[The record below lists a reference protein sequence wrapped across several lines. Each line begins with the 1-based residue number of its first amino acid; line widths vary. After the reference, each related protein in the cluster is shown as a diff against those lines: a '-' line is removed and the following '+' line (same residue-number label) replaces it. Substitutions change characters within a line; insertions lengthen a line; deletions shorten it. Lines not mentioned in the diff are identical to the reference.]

1 MYWIFLFAQVVFM
14 LRDLRWKGPGLPSCS
29 PELQAST
36 LMLLDTVC
44 YLLQAA
50 CVIADNIAGSTRL
63 SCHWNITSSR
73 QKSSFGGCLCYLISF
88 IHKKSSGQ
96 HVNCWCMALGS
107 GGNCLAQGEE
117 RSLKIHFL
125 LRRMKFVFPSHT
137 YGHFSL
143 VPCAL
148 QCSKYCRC
156 SPSSMQIPGHAVSS
170 QSKLLLSTASLVLS
184 REAGLHIGS
193 IWQRLSC
200 LLQSNPH
207 YNMGN

>member
-88 IHKKSSGQ
+88 IHEKSSGQ

-125 LRRMKFVFPSHT
+125 SLLLRRMKFVFPSQIRMDTSALSH
-137 YGHFSL
+137 
-143 VPCAL
+143 VPCSAVSIANAL
-148 QCSKYCRC
+148 QVACR
-156 SPSSMQIPGHAVSS
+156 S
-170 QSKLLLSTASLVLS
+170 QAMLSAPRAS
-184 REAGLHIGS
+184 
-193 IWQRLSC
+193 C
-200 LLQSNPH
+200 C
-207 YNMGN
+207 